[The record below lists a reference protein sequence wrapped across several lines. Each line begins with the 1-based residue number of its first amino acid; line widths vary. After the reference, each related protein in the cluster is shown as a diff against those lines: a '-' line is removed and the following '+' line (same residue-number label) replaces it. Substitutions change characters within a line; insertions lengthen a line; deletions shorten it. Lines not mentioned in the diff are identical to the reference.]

1 MQSIENDPKYVQIAS
16 KFRSHNVS
24 VLRLAVVWQRLV
36 FDLTCVLLELSGF
49 IDAEQ
54 GLWNV
59 CRSVSLS
66 RHLPAAFRYCGLAAG
81 FVFCYS
87 KNYFCQDRGKKN
99 QYRPWKKGKDSRVHT
114 SFYRFNIIFILFVA
128 SFLAL
133 FRPILDLNWVDN
145 VIPSVLWRC
154 WLGGRKGIR
163 PVKNWVVR
171 CWHGYLSGARCRLV
185 YDATAT
191 HCLLLQ

>member
-1 MQSIENDPKYVQIAS
+1 MCKLINSGLSEWMQSIENDPKYVQIAS

-81 FVFCYS
+81 LGFCYS
-87 KNYFCQDRGKKN
+87 KNYFCQDREKKN
-99 QYRPWKKGKDSRVHT
+99 QYRPWKKRAKT
-114 SFYRFNIIFILFVA
+114 PEFILHFIV
-128 SFLAL
+128 SISYLYYLLHHFLHY
-133 FRPILDLNWVDN
+133 
-145 VIPSVLWRC
+145 
-154 WLGGRKGIR
+154 LGL
-163 PVKNWVVR
+163 
-171 CWHGYLSGARCRLV
+171 Y
-185 YDATAT
+185 
-191 HCLLLQ
+191 